1 MYSLLDC
8 CFEGRPPAK
17 GLSYIGFLLLTP
29 VLLGQNAAPR
39 PQRVAPPARIASFK
53 VQPESVEAGQPALL
67 VWSTENPNS
76 VAITPDVG
84 RVAAR
89 GSRQV
94 HPTATTTY
102 VMTVTG
108 PNNTSL
114 TQSVTVTVSGK
125 ASPAAVSSNEHHPD
139 LSGVYNFAG
148 VRGLAPPALKPG
160 AEKYKIE
167 RGGPGDVRGNTTL
180 GTDCVPLGIP
190 QSFVTP
196 YPFQM
201 IQTPTFILQVFE
213 YPNTFRYIWT
223 DGRPHAV
230 DPDPTWMGDAVAKWD
245 GDTLVVDSV
254 GFNDRTEVS
263 GYMHSEA
270 LHVVE
275 RYKRVDTGLQYD
287 VTVEDPNVFA
297 RPWVFPQRV
306 LAARPDLE
314 RVDEF
319 VCENKVDY
327 SKYFGTPNK

>member
-1 MYSLLDC
+1 MYL
-8 CFEGRPPAK
+8 RTTTA
-17 GLSYIGFLLLTP
+17 LLLLAP
-29 VLLGQNAAPR
+29 ALFAQNAPAPAGGAPAR

-53 VQPESVEAGQPALL
+53 AQPESIEAGQAAVL
-67 VWSTENPNS
+67 VWATENPNS
-76 VAITPDVG
+76 VTITPDIG

-89 GSRQV
+89 GTRQV
-94 HPTATTTY
+94 LPATTTTY
-102 VMTVTG
+102 VLTVAG

-125 ASPAAVSSNEHHPD
+125 GKSATISSNGQHPD

-148 VRGLAPPALKPG
+148 VRGLAPPVLKAG
-160 AEKYKIE
+160 AEKYKIQ

-201 IQTPTFILQVFE
+201 IQTPTFILQIFE

-223 DGRPHAV
+223 DGRPHPA
-230 DPDPTWMGDAVAKWD
+230 DPDPTWNGDATAKWD

-254 GFNDRTEVS
+254 GFNDKTEVS

-270 LHVVE
+270 LHVIE
-275 RYKRVDTGLQYD
+275 RYKRVSTGLQYD

-297 RPWVFPQRV
+297 SAWVLPQRI
-306 LAARPDLE
+306 LPARPDLD

-319 VCENKVDY
+319 VCENKIDY
-327 SKYFGTPNK
+327 SKYFGTPQK